1 MVRTRLIFERQTP
14 AVQASILAAV
24 IAEARAFATPAGIE
38 IPNAAHL
45 ATAVK
50 ARRGARFSNRSPPV

>member
-1 MVRTRLIFERQTP
+1 M
-14 AVQASILAAV
+14 ADG
-24 IAEARAFATPAGIE
+24 ARAFATLAGVE

-50 ARRGARFSNRSPPV
+50 PS

>member
-1 MVRTRLIFERQTP
+1 MAIFERQSP
-14 AVQASILAAV
+14 AVQDGIIAAV
-24 IAEARAFATPAGIE
+24 TDEARAFATPGGVE

-50 ARRGARFSNRSPPV
+50 PKS

>member
-1 MVRTRLIFERQTP
+1 MVRTRLIFERQP
-14 AVQASILAAV
+14 AVQDSIIAAMTE
-24 IAEARAFATPAGIE
+24 EARAFATPGGVE

-50 ARRGARFSNRSPPV
+50 P